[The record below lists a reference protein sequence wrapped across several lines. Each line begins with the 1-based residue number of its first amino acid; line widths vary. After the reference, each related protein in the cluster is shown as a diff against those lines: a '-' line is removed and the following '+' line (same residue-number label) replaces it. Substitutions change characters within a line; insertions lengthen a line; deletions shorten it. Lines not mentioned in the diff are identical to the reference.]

1 MSNMQ
6 IVSDPNGN
14 ILSATITL
22 PVDTTIECTYI
33 PQDTIHRAIATSL
46 ATELRAFCTP
56 LYPPIANWYKWES
69 TNFEI
74 YVIIYEGRLYIN
86 PNPILTINLP
96 DNAGIDIADPNLI
109 KLIKAKVRQTPNAA

>member
-46 ATELRAFCTP
+46 ATELRIFCTP
-56 LYPPIANWYKWES
+56 MHRLMGWYKWES